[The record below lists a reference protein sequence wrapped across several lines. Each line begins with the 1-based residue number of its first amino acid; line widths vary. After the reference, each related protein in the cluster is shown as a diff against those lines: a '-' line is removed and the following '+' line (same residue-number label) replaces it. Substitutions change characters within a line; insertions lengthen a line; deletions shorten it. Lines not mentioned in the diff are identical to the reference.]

1 MKLDRVETTAA
12 DRDWLAEDIW
22 ASIPAYMHKS
32 IEQAAA
38 RRRIAATQVPDYKA
52 GWEALSQPLSWMHDS
67 DQLPAY
73 WGWNLADIANDL
85 IDRAYPNLR
94 PTKVKQ

>member
-1 MKLDRVETTAA
+1 METTSA

-38 RRRIAATQVPDYKA
+38 QRRIAAEQTPDYRSA
-52 GWEALSQPLSWMHDS
+52 WEALSGPLSWMHDS
-67 DQLPAY
+67 NQLSAY
-73 WGWNLADIANDL
+73 LGWNLADVANDL

-94 PTKVKQ
+94 PVKVKP